1 MMVDVHFFSEKFAP
15 MEQNCYLCIVVN
27 NKSSLIYEVFRIRG
41 RIKGRRML
49 GHSERR

>member
-1 MMVDVHFFSEKFAP
+1 

-41 RIKGRRML
+41 RIKDRRML
-49 GHSERR
+49 GNSERGESFDMVFTHNR